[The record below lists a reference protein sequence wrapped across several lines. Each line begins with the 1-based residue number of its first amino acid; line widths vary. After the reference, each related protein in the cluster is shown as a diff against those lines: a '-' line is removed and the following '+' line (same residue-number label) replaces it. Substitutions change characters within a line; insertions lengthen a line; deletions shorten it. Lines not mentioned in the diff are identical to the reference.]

1 MPKRRA
7 GSNPVPGTNYEP
19 ILARSVTSRAGSLD
33 VEAGVPVCGVILS
46 KPYPFRSDSC
56 IAASQAEPGAQQLC

>member
-1 MPKRRA
+1 
-7 GSNPVPGTNYEP
+7 
-19 ILARSVTSRAGSLD
+19 
-33 VEAGVPVCGVILS
+33 VILS